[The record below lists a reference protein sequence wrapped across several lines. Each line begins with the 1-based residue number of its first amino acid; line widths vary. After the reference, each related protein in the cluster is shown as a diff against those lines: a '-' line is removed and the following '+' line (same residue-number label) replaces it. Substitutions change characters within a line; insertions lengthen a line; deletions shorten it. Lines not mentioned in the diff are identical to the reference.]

1 MNFREKLFYRFQQ
14 FNVAEKLIAFNVI
27 FFVLPLLVNTFLFL
41 FKIPID
47 SYTVW
52 FELSS
57 SFSELVFK
65 PWTLIS
71 YSFLHSG
78 FFHLFFNMYIFLF
91 TSRLFL
97 NLFKSNSLLNVY
109 FLGVIFGGLLFL
121 FSYNFFPA
129 FENSKPYMIGSSA
142 GVMSLL
148 IFMSTYSPNLEV
160 RLIIF
165 NVKLLYIGI
174 AFMML
179 DVIQI
184 PYGNAGGHIAHLGG
198 ALLGF
203 FYANKLKNG
212 VDIGLPFERIIFKLF
227 NLFQFN
233 KTKMNVAFKNKSN
246 KKFSGRNDNNSK
258 THQKKIDEILDKISS
273 SGYESLSKKEK
284 DFLFKA
290 GNK

>member
-1 MNFREKLFYRFQQ
+1 MNFREKLFFRFQQ

-57 SFSELVFK
+57 SFSELIFK

-129 FENSKPYMIGSSA
+129 FESSKPYMIGSSA

-233 KTKMNVAFKNKSN
+233 KTKMNVAYKNKSN
-246 KKFSGRNDNNSK
+246 KKFTDRNHSNSK
-258 THQKKIDEILDKISS
+258 TNQKKIDEILDKISS

>member
-1 MNFREKLFYRFQQ
+1 MNFREKLFFRFQQ

-233 KTKMNVAFKNKSN
+233 KTKMNLAYKNKSS
-246 KKFSGRNDNNSK
+246 KKFSGRNYNNSK

>member
-1 MNFREKLFYRFQQ
+1 MNFREKILYRFQLL
-14 FNVAEKLIAFNVI
+14 NVAEKLIALNVL
-27 FFVLPLLVNTFLFL
+27 FFVLPLLINTFLYL

-47 SYTVW
+47 SYIIW
-52 FELSS
+52 FQLSS
-57 SFSELVFK
+57 SFGELVFK
-65 PWTLIS
+65 PWTLIT

-91 TSRLFL
+91 ASRLFL

-109 FLGVIFGGLLFL
+109 FLGIIVGGLLFL
-121 FSYNFFPA
+121 FSYNFFPV

-148 IFMSTYSPNLEV
+148 IFMSTYSPNIEV
-160 RLIIF
+160 RLILL

-174 AFMML
+174 AFIML

-203 FYANKLKNG
+203 IYANKLKNG
-212 VDIGLPFERIIFKLF
+212 VDIGLPFERIVLKVST
-227 NLFQFN
+227 LFQFN
-233 KTKMNVAFKNKSN
+233 KTKMNMVYKNKSG
-246 KKFSGRNDNNSK
+246 KKSIVRNDNNSE
-258 THQKKIDEILDKISS
+258 TNQKKIDEILDKINS

>member
-1 MNFREKLFYRFQQ
+1 MNFREKLFFRFQQ
-14 FNVAEKLIAFNVI
+14 FNVAEKLIVFNVI
-27 FFVLPLLVNTFLFL
+27 FFVLPFLINTFLFL

-57 SFSELVFK
+57 SFSDLVFK
-65 PWTLIS
+65 PWTLIT

-198 ALLGF
+198 ALIGF

-212 VDIGLPFERIIFKLF
+212 VDIGLPFERIMFKLF

-233 KTKMNVAFKNKSN
+233 KTKMNVAYKNKAS
-246 KKFSGRNDNNSK
+246 KKFTGRNDNNSK

>member
-1 MNFREKLFYRFQQ
+1 MNFREKLFFRFQQ

-233 KTKMNVAFKNKSN
+233 KTKMNVAYKNKSN
-246 KKFSGRNDNNSK
+246 KKFSGRNYNNSK

>member
-14 FNVAEKLIAFNVI
+14 FSVAEKLIVFNVI
-27 FFVLPLLVNTFLFL
+27 FFVLPFLINTFLFL

-57 SFSELVFK
+57 SFSDLVFK
-65 PWTLIS
+65 PWTLIT

-97 NLFKSNSLLNVY
+97 NLFKSNSLINIY
-109 FLGVIFGGLLFL
+109 FLGVVFGGLLFL

-233 KTKMNVAFKNKSN
+233 KTKMNVAYKNKSN

>member
-14 FNVAEKLIAFNVI
+14 FNVAEKLIVFNVI
-27 FFVLPLLVNTFLFL
+27 FFVLPLLINTFLFL

-57 SFSELVFK
+57 SFSDLVFK
-65 PWTLIS
+65 PWTLIT

-97 NLFKSNSLLNVY
+97 NLFKSNSLINIY
-109 FLGVIFGGLLFL
+109 FLGVVFGGLLFL

>member
-1 MNFREKLFYRFQQ
+1 MNFREKLFFRFQQ

-246 KKFSGRNDNNSK
+246 KKFSGSDDNNSK

>member
-1 MNFREKLFYRFQQ
+1 
-14 FNVAEKLIAFNVI
+14 
-27 FFVLPLLVNTFLFL
+27 
-41 FKIPID
+41 
-47 SYTVW
+47 
-52 FELSS
+52 
-57 SFSELVFK
+57 
-65 PWTLIS
+65 
-71 YSFLHSG
+71 
-78 FFHLFFNMYIFLF
+78 MYIFLF

>member
-1 MNFREKLFYRFQQ
+1 MNFREKLFFRFQQ

-27 FFVLPLLVNTFLFL
+27 FFVIPLLVNTFLFL

-212 VDIGLPFERIIFKLF
+212 VDIGLPFERIIFKSF

-233 KTKMNVAFKNKSN
+233 KTKMNVAYKNKSN

>member
-233 KTKMNVAFKNKSN
+233 KTKMNVAYKNKSN

>member
-14 FNVAEKLIAFNVI
+14 FNVAEKLIVFNVI
-27 FFVLPLLVNTFLFL
+27 FFVLPLLINTFLFL

-57 SFSELVFK
+57 SFNDLVFK
-65 PWTLIS
+65 PWTLIT

-160 RLIIF
+160 RLIII

-203 FYANKLKNG
+203 IYANNLKKG
-212 VDIGLPFERIIFKLF
+212 VDIGLPVERIISKLF
-227 NLFQFN
+227 NLFQLN
-233 KTKMNVAFKNKSN
+233 KSKMNVAFKNKS
-246 KKFSGRNDNNSK
+246 KKNFNHPNDDNSK
-258 THQKKIDEILDKISS
+258 KHQKKIDEILDKISS

>member
-1 MNFREKLFYRFQQ
+1 MNFREKLFFRFQQ

-97 NLFKSNSLLNVY
+97 NLFKSNSLINIY
-109 FLGVIFGGLLFL
+109 FLGVVFGGLLFL

-233 KTKMNVAFKNKSN
+233 KTKMNVAYKNKSN
-246 KKFSGRNDNNSK
+246 KKFSGRNYNNSK

>member
-1 MNFREKLFYRFQQ
+1 MNFRENLFFRFQQ

-233 KTKMNVAFKNKSN
+233 KTKMNVAYKNKSN

>member
-1 MNFREKLFYRFQQ
+1 MNFREKLFFRFQQ
-14 FNVAEKLIAFNVI
+14 FNVAEKLIVFNVI

-203 FYANKLKNG
+203 IYANNLKKG
-212 VDIGLPFERIIFKLF
+212 VDIGLPVERIISKLF
-227 NLFQFN
+227 NLFQLN
-233 KTKMNVAFKNKSN
+233 KSKMNVAFKNKS
-246 KKFSGRNDNNSK
+246 KKNFNHPNDDNSK
-258 THQKKIDEILDKISS
+258 KHQKKIDEILDKISS

>member
-1 MNFREKLFYRFQQ
+1 MNFREKLFFRFQQ

-233 KTKMNVAFKNKSN
+233 KTKMNVAYKNKSS
-246 KKFSGRNDNNSK
+246 KKFSGRNYNNSK

>member
-1 MNFREKLFYRFQQ
+1 MNFREKLFFRFQQ

-57 SFSELVFK
+57 SFSELIFK

-129 FENSKPYMIGSSA
+129 FESSKPYMIGSSA

-174 AFMML
+174 VFMML

-203 FYANKLKNG
+203 FYANKFKKWSRHWITFRKNY
-212 VDIGLPFERIIFKLF
+212 I
-227 NLFQFN
+227 
-233 KTKMNVAFKNKSN
+233 
-246 KKFSGRNDNNSK
+246 
-258 THQKKIDEILDKISS
+258 
-273 SGYESLSKKEK
+273 
-284 DFLFKA
+284 
-290 GNK
+290 

>member
-14 FNVAEKLIAFNVI
+14 FNVAEKLIVFNVI
-27 FFVLPLLVNTFLFL
+27 FFVLPLLINTFLFL

-57 SFSELVFK
+57 SFSDLVFK
-65 PWTLIS
+65 PWTLIT

-97 NLFKSNSLLNVY
+97 NLFKSNSLINIY
-109 FLGVIFGGLLFL
+109 FLGVVFGGLLFL

-165 NVKLLYIGI
+165 NIKLLYIGI

-203 FYANKLKNG
+203 IYANNLKKG
-212 VDIGLPFERIIFKLF
+212 IDIGLPVERTISKLF
-227 NLFQFN
+227 NLFQLN
-233 KTKMNVAFKNKSN
+233 KSKMNVAFKNKSK
-246 KKFSGRNDNNSK
+246 KKFSGPNDDNSK
-258 THQKKIDEILDKISS
+258 KHQKKIDEILDKISS
-273 SGYESLSKKEK
+273 SGYDSLSKKEK
-284 DFLFKA
+284 DFLFKE

>member
-1 MNFREKLFYRFQQ
+1 MNFREKLFFRFQQ

-97 NLFKSNSLLNVY
+97 NLFKSNSLINIY
-109 FLGVIFGGLLFL
+109 FLGVVFGGLLFL

-165 NVKLLYIGI
+165 NIKLLYIGI

-203 FYANKLKNG
+203 IYANNLKKG
-212 VDIGLPFERIIFKLF
+212 IDIGLPVERIISKLF
-227 NLFQFN
+227 NLFQLN
-233 KTKMNVAFKNKSN
+233 KSKMNVAFKNKSK
-246 KKFSGRNDNNSK
+246 KKFNHPNDDNSK
-258 THQKKIDEILDKISS
+258 KHQKKIDEILDKISS

>member
-14 FNVAEKLIAFNVI
+14 FNVAEKLIVFNVI
-27 FFVLPLLVNTFLFL
+27 FFVLPLLINTFLFL

-57 SFSELVFK
+57 SFNDLVFK
-65 PWTLIS
+65 PWTLIT

-97 NLFKSNSLLNVY
+97 NLFKSNSLINIY
-109 FLGVIFGGLLFL
+109 FLGVVFGGLLFL

-165 NVKLLYIGI
+165 NIKLLYIGI

-203 FYANKLKNG
+203 IYANNLKKG
-212 VDIGLPFERIIFKLF
+212 VDIGLPVERIISKLF
-227 NLFQFN
+227 NLFQLN
-233 KTKMNVAFKNKSN
+233 KSKMNVAFKNKS
-246 KKFSGRNDNNSK
+246 KKNFNHPNDDNSK
-258 THQKKIDEILDKISS
+258 KHQKKIDEILDKISS

>member
-1 MNFREKLFYRFQQ
+1 MNFREKLFFRFQQ

-203 FYANKLKNG
+203 IYANNLKNG

>member
-14 FNVAEKLIAFNVI
+14 FNVAEKLIIFNVI
-27 FFVLPLLVNTFLFL
+27 FFVLPLLINTFLFL

-57 SFSELVFK
+57 SFSDLVFK
-65 PWTLIS
+65 PWTLIT

-97 NLFKSNSLLNVY
+97 NLFKSNSLINIY
-109 FLGVIFGGLLFL
+109 FLGVVFGGLLFL

-165 NVKLLYIGI
+165 NIKLLYIGI

-203 FYANKLKNG
+203 IYANNLKKG
-212 VDIGLPFERIIFKLF
+212 IDIGLPVERTISKLL
-227 NLFQFN
+227 NLFQLN
-233 KTKMNVAFKNKSN
+233 KSKMNVAFKNKSK
-246 KKFSGRNDNNSK
+246 KKFSGPNDDNSK
-258 THQKKIDEILDKISS
+258 KHQKKIDEILDKISS
-273 SGYESLSKKEK
+273 SGYDSLSKKEK
-284 DFLFKA
+284 DYLFKE

>member
-1 MNFREKLFYRFQQ
+1 MNFREKLFFRFQQ

-246 KKFSGRNDNNSK
+246 KKFSGRNNNNSK

>member
-14 FNVAEKLIAFNVI
+14 FNVAEKLIVFNVI
-27 FFVLPLLVNTFLFL
+27 FFVLPLLINTFLFL

-57 SFSELVFK
+57 SFSDLVFK
-65 PWTLIS
+65 PWTLIT

-97 NLFKSNSLLNVY
+97 NLFKSNSLINIY
-109 FLGVIFGGLLFL
+109 FLGVVFGGLLFL
-121 FSYNFFPA
+121 SSYNFFPA

-165 NVKLLYIGI
+165 NIKLLYIGI

-203 FYANKLKNG
+203 IYANNLKKG
-212 VDIGLPFERIIFKLF
+212 IDIGLPVERIISKLF
-227 NLFQFN
+227 NLLQLN
-233 KTKMNVAFKNKSN
+233 KSKLNVAFKNKS
-246 KKFSGRNDNNSK
+246 KKNFNDPNDDDLK
-258 THQKKIDEILDKISS
+258 KHQKKIDEILDKISS

>member
-1 MNFREKLFYRFQQ
+1 MNFREKILYRFQLL
-14 FNVAEKLIAFNVI
+14 NVAEKLIALNVL
-27 FFVLPLLVNTFLFL
+27 FFVLPLLINTFLYL

-47 SYTVW
+47 SYIIW
-52 FELSS
+52 FQLSS
-57 SFSELVFK
+57 SFGELVFK
-65 PWTLIS
+65 PWTLIT

-91 TSRLFL
+91 ASRLFL

-109 FLGVIFGGLLFL
+109 FLGIIVGGLLFL
-121 FSYNFFPA
+121 FSYNFFPV

-148 IFMSTYSPNLEV
+148 IFMSTYSPNIEV
-160 RLIIF
+160 RLILL

-174 AFMML
+174 VFIML

-203 FYANKLKNG
+203 IYANKLKNG
-212 VDIGLPFERIIFKLF
+212 VDIGLPFERIVLKVST
-227 NLFQFN
+227 LFQFN
-233 KTKMNVAFKNKSN
+233 KTKMNIVYKNKSG
-246 KKFSGRNDNNSK
+246 KKSIVRNDNNSE
-258 THQKKIDEILDKISS
+258 TNQKKIDEILDKINS

>member
-1 MNFREKLFYRFQQ
+1 MNFREKLFFRFQQ

-47 SYTVW
+47 SYTFW

>member
-1 MNFREKLFYRFQQ
+1 MNFREKLFFRFQQ

-165 NVKLLYIGI
+165 NIKLLYIGI

>member
-14 FNVAEKLIAFNVI
+14 FNVAEKLIVFNVI
-27 FFVLPLLVNTFLFL
+27 FFVLPLLINTFLFL

-57 SFSELVFK
+57 SFSDLVFK
-65 PWTLIS
+65 PWTLIT

-97 NLFKSNSLLNVY
+97 NLFKSNSLINIY
-109 FLGVIFGGLLFL
+109 FLGVVFGGLLFL

-165 NVKLLYIGI
+165 NIKLLYIGI

-179 DVIQI
+179 DLIQI

-203 FYANKLKNG
+203 IYANNLKKG
-212 VDIGLPFERIIFKLF
+212 VDIGLPVERIISKLF
-227 NLFQFN
+227 NLFQLN
-233 KTKMNVAFKNKSN
+233 KSKMNVAFKNKS
-246 KKFSGRNDNNSK
+246 KKNFNHPNDDNSK
-258 THQKKIDEILDKISS
+258 KHQKKIDEILDKISS

>member
-14 FNVAEKLIAFNVI
+14 FNVAEKLIVFNVI
-27 FFVLPLLVNTFLFL
+27 FFVLPLLINTFLFL

-57 SFSELVFK
+57 SFSDLVFK
-65 PWTLIS
+65 PWTLIT

-165 NVKLLYIGI
+165 NIKLLYIGI

-203 FYANKLKNG
+203 IYANNLKKG
-212 VDIGLPFERIIFKLF
+212 IDIGLPVERTISKLF
-227 NLFQFN
+227 NLFQLN
-233 KTKMNVAFKNKSN
+233 KSKMNVAFKNKSKN
-246 KKFSGRNDNNSK
+246 NFNDPNDDNSK
-258 THQKKIDEILDKISS
+258 KHQKKIDEILDKISS

>member
-1 MNFREKLFYRFQQ
+1 MNFREKLFFRFQQ

-203 FYANKLKNG
+203 LYANKLKNG

-233 KTKMNVAFKNKSN
+233 KTKMNVAYKNKSS
-246 KKFSGRNDNNSK
+246 KKFSGRNYNNSK

>member
-1 MNFREKLFYRFQQ
+1 
-14 FNVAEKLIAFNVI
+14 
-27 FFVLPLLVNTFLFL
+27 
-41 FKIPID
+41 
-47 SYTVW
+47 
-52 FELSS
+52 
-57 SFSELVFK
+57 
-65 PWTLIS
+65 
-71 YSFLHSG
+71 
-78 FFHLFFNMYIFLF
+78 
-91 TSRLFL
+91 
-97 NLFKSNSLLNVY
+97 
-109 FLGVIFGGLLFL
+109 
-121 FSYNFFPA
+121 
-129 FENSKPYMIGSSA
+129 MIGSSA

-212 VDIGLPFERIIFKLF
+212 VDIGLPIERIVFKLF

-233 KTKMNVAFKNKSN
+233 KTKMNVAYKNKSN
-246 KKFSGRNDNNSK
+246 NKFSGPNDNNSK
-258 THQKKIDEILDKISS
+258 TNQKKIDEILDKISS

>member
-1 MNFREKLFYRFQQ
+1 MNFREKLFFRFQQ

-290 GNK
+290 VNK

>member
-14 FNVAEKLIAFNVI
+14 FNVAEKLIALNVI
-27 FFVLPLLVNTFLFL
+27 FFVLPLLINTFLFL

-57 SFSELVFK
+57 SFNELVFK
-65 PWTLIS
+65 PWTLIT

-174 AFMML
+174 AFIML

-203 FYANKLKNG
+203 FYANNLKNG
-212 VDIGLPFERIIFKLF
+212 LDIGLPFEKFIFKLF

-233 KTKMNVAFKNKSN
+233 KTKIKVAYKNKSS
-246 KKFSGRNDNNSK
+246 KKFTGRNNNNSK

-273 SGYESLSKKEK
+273 SGYESLSEKEK

>member
-14 FNVAEKLIAFNVI
+14 FNVAEKLIVFNVI
-27 FFVLPLLVNTFLFL
+27 FFVLPLLINTFLFL

-165 NVKLLYIGI
+165 NIKLLYIGI

-203 FYANKLKNG
+203 IYANKLKNG

>member
-1 MNFREKLFYRFQQ
+1 MNFREKLFFRFQQ

-27 FFVLPLLVNTFLFL
+27 FFVIPLLVNTFLFL

-284 DFLFKA
+284 DFLFKV

>member
-14 FNVAEKLIAFNVI
+14 FSVAEKLIVFNVI
-27 FFVLPLLVNTFLFL
+27 FFVLPFLINTFLFL

-57 SFSELVFK
+57 SFSDLVFK
-65 PWTLIS
+65 PWTLIT

-129 FENSKPYMIGSSA
+129 FENSKPYMVGSSA

-160 RLIIF
+160 RLITF

-174 AFMML
+174 IFMML

-203 FYANKLKNG
+203 IYANNLKNG

-233 KTKMNVAFKNKSN
+233 KTKMNVAYKNKSN
-246 KKFSGRNDNNSK
+246 KKFTDLNNSNSE

>member
-1 MNFREKLFYRFQQ
+1 MNFREKLFFRFQQ

-246 KKFSGRNDNNSK
+246 KKFSGRNDSNSK

>member
-14 FNVAEKLIAFNVI
+14 FNVAEKLIIFNVI
-27 FFVLPLLVNTFLFL
+27 FFVLPLLINTFLFL

-57 SFSELVFK
+57 SFSDLVFK
-65 PWTLIS
+65 PWTLIT

-97 NLFKSNSLLNVY
+97 NLFKSNSLINIY
-109 FLGVIFGGLLFL
+109 FLGVVFGGLLFL

-165 NVKLLYIGI
+165 NIKLLYIGI

-203 FYANKLKNG
+203 IYANNLKKG
-212 VDIGLPFERIIFKLF
+212 IDIGLPVERTISKLF
-227 NLFQFN
+227 NLFQLN
-233 KTKMNVAFKNKSN
+233 KSKMNVAFKNKSK
-246 KKFSGRNDNNSK
+246 KKFSGPNDDNSK
-258 THQKKIDEILDKISS
+258 KHQKKIDEILDKISS
-273 SGYESLSKKEK
+273 SGYDSLSKKEK
-284 DFLFKA
+284 DFLFKE